1 MTLTSEHEGMII
13 LKNMLRW
20 KKVLSI
26 LDDKRDKEQW
36 RDLIARL
43 KRIPHNDI
51 IGKLRLTFD
60 GLDKGEKKLFLDFVF
75 LDIACLTR
83 NDFELYM
90 EPVLESRGFQLLRVD
105 YLLEK
110 SLLSIDIHNR
120 IVMHNMLRDMGEND
134 IPEEYVNSRIWLPQ
148 EVHDLL
154 KGKFGYSSSSFPES
168 FEPSQH
174 VVLRL
179 YESRLVELWPISK
192 MESLEQ
198 LMITNCPKL
207 DKFPEINGD
216 MHCLKEMTLDS
227 IGIRELPSAIEN
239 LFGWK
244 LEKLPENIG
253 DLKELETLD
262 ARETA
267 ISQLPPSI
275 TKLVKLGELSFSRV
289 VQHVQHSSIFVFH
302 QLSALS
308 YLNELHL
315 NNLNI
320 LGGLPETLGSLQSLE
335 HLDVSGSNISVKMLL
350 NFQES
355 YHQI

>member
-43 KRIPHNDI
+43 KRILHNDI

-60 GLDKGEKKLFLDFVF
+60 GLDKDEKKLFLDFVF

-134 IPEEYVNSRIWLPQ
+134 IREEYVNSRIWLPQ

-154 KGKFGYSSSSFPES
+154 KGKFGYSSSSFPER

-192 MESLEQ
+192 VWRCALFSLHRTE
-198 LMITNCPKL
+198 
-207 DKFPEINGD
+207 F
-216 MHCLKEMTLDS
+216 H
-227 IGIRELPSAIEN
+227 N
-239 LFGWK
+239 LF
-244 LEKLPENIG
+244 
-253 DLKELETLD
+253 
-262 ARETA
+262 
-267 ISQLPPSI
+267 
-275 TKLVKLGELSFSRV
+275 
-289 VQHVQHSSIFVFH
+289 
-302 QLSALS
+302 
-308 YLNELHL
+308 
-315 NNLNI
+315 
-320 LGGLPETLGSLQSLE
+320 
-335 HLDVSGSNISVKMLL
+335 
-350 NFQES
+350 NFPV
-355 YHQI
+355 

>member
-60 GLDKGEKKLFLDFVF
+60 GLDKGEKKIFLDFVF

-134 IPEEYVNSRIWLPQ
+134 IREEYVNSRIWLPQ

-154 KGKFGYSSSSFPES
+154 KGKFICGAYQVYGCEVLES
-168 FEPSQH
+168 ILDTIRNLRILEIILRNKLATLPNNLFESEQLELVNMFH
-174 VVLRL
+174 N
-179 YESRLVELWPISK
+179 SRL

-207 DKFPEINGD
+207 DTFPEINGD
-216 MHCLKEMTLDS
+216 MHCLKEKTLDS
-227 IGIRELPSAIEN
+227 IRIRELPSAIEN
-239 LFGWK
+239 QFGLESLNLEGCEAFVSLPNSRCNLKNLQHLYLCGCIK

-267 ISQLPPSI
+267 ISQLPVTSDN
-275 TKLVKLGELSFSRV
+275 TG
-289 VQHVQHSSIFVFH
+289 
-302 QLSALS
+302 
-308 YLNELHL
+308 
-315 NNLNI
+315 
-320 LGGLPETLGSLQSLE
+320 T
-335 HLDVSGSNISVKMLL
+335 
-350 NFQES
+350 
-355 YHQI
+355 

>member
-26 LDDKRDKEQW
+26 LDDVNHREQLEFLVGEPEWFGMGSTQLLSDDEALELFSSKRDKEQW

-154 KGKFGYSSSSFPES
+154 KGKF
-168 FEPSQH
+168 
-174 VVLRL
+174 
-179 YESRLVELWPISK
+179 
-192 MESLEQ
+192 
-198 LMITNCPKL
+198 
-207 DKFPEINGD
+207 
-216 MHCLKEMTLDS
+216 
-227 IGIRELPSAIEN
+227 
-239 LFGWK
+239 
-244 LEKLPENIG
+244 
-253 DLKELETLD
+253 
-262 ARETA
+262 
-267 ISQLPPSI
+267 
-275 TKLVKLGELSFSRV
+275 
-289 VQHVQHSSIFVFH
+289 
-302 QLSALS
+302 
-308 YLNELHL
+308 
-315 NNLNI
+315 
-320 LGGLPETLGSLQSLE
+320 
-335 HLDVSGSNISVKMLL
+335 VSNT
-350 NFQES
+350 
-355 YHQI
+355 